1 MLDQALEEVLRTTEL
16 RPQLVVAGK
25 VGWKVDDVLA
35 EVRGSKIWNRVRM
48 IGFVSDN
55 DLRALYSSCRVFVYP
70 SFYEG
75 FGLPPLEAMA
85 CGAPVVASR
94 VPSIKESV
102 ARVVSATDFRELAKA
117 IVELLTG
124 EQARRSL
131 SERGREYAQ
140 EFSWKQTA
148 ALTREVY
155 EHALR

>member
-1 MLDQALEEVLRTTEL
+1 
-16 RPQLVVAGK
+16 
-25 VGWKVDDVLA
+25 
-35 EVRGSKIWNRVRM
+35 VRGSKIRDRVRM

-55 DLRALYSSCRVFVYP
+55 DLRALYSSCRAFVYP
-70 SFYEG
+70 SAYEG

-117 IVELLTG
+117 MVELLTG
-124 EQARRSL
+124 EQARQSL
-131 SERGREYAQ
+131 SERGREYSQ
-140 EFSWKQTA
+140 EFSWKRTA

-155 EHALR
+155 AQALG